1 MPADQDITRSSA
13 SGQETAW
20 LSQYYTNSKTEE
32 DLGVIAPDDGPAAA
46 ELLAPT
52 SSEKYAISGPVGVG
66 GMKTVHRAHDHN
78 ANRDVALAQLR
89 KDAPRASQELRFLR
103 EARITAAL
111 EHPNIVPVH
120 EIGLDT
126 ANHPYFTM
134 KLLGGEN
141 LHNILSHIAADD
153 AAYCRQYPLGRRLEI
168 FQNVCHAIAFA
179 HSRGVIHLDLK
190 PANIQVASFGEVL
203 VLDWGLAK
211 VLEPGPFLA
220 ANVPIELPERLRQVH
235 VAGTVSGTPGY
246 MAPEQ
251 AQGDFPTL
259 DQRTDIYALGA
270 VLQALVNGR
279 QSVRTM
285 QRPRKVPQAL
295 EAIVAKAMA
304 PDPHQRYQKVEDL
317 ARDVRAFLGGYAVS
331 AQNIGLGALF
341 WLLVKRH
348 KAISIV
354 IAVSLVT
361 ITTLLTVFVIQIT
374 RSERRAL
381 NALMKT
387 LQSER
392 QAQDALTRL
401 REEQAEKLR
410 LGRYATPQLLGH
422 AEELIRNLNYE
433 EALAELNLIV
443 TLNSSLP
450 HAWLL
455 KGSLH
460 LGRQEFEEAALAFDH
475 LPLHAR
481 RAKRDNAL
489 RAGEIADKYQQL
501 LLENE
506 TLPYPQ
512 LRQLIGDITNKT
524 NSLPFNAQQATLGQL
539 FQHVNHASKLD
550 EAHWEFIR
558 DALCWFNPQ
567 LIMGQSRSAEN
578 NLVLEL
584 HGNQVSQI
592 LPLTGLPIETL
603 DLSGTAVLDL
613 HWLRNSGVESLNL
626 GGTPVNDLTALFN
639 LPITNLGLI
648 NCANIQLEQLRNFPK
663 LEKVSVSSKQL
674 ITAQRVL
681 AKSRPQPEVL
691 TE

>member
-1 MPADQDITRSSA
+1 MSADQDIPRNSA

-32 DLGVIAPDDGPAAA
+32 DLEIATPDNGPAAA

-52 SSEKYAISGPVGVG
+52 SSEKYAINGPVGMG

-78 ANRDVALAQLR
+78 ADRDVALAQLR
-89 KDAPRASQELRFLR
+89 KDAPRASHELRFLR

-120 EIGLDT
+120 EIGLDV

-141 LHNILSHIAADD
+141 LHNILSHIADD
-153 AAYCRQYPLGRRLEI
+153 DPVYCRQYPLGRRLEI

-211 VLEPGPFLA
+211 VLPPGPFLA
-220 ANVPIELPERLRQVH
+220 ANLPIELPEMLRQVH

-251 AQGDFPTL
+251 AQGDFPAL

-270 VLQALVNGR
+270 VLQELVNGR
-279 QSVRTM
+279 HSDRAS

-295 EAIVAKAMA
+295 DAIVAKAMA
-304 PDPHQRYQKVEDL
+304 LAPQQRYQKVEDL

-331 AQNIGLGALF
+331 AQTIGLGALF

-354 IAVSLVT
+354 IAVSLMT
-361 ITTLLTVFVIQIT
+361 IATLLTVFIIQIT
-374 RSERRAL
+374 RSERRAM
-381 NALMKT
+381 NALIKTMK
-387 LQSER
+387 SER
-392 QAQDALTRL
+392 QALDALTRL

-410 LGRYATPQLLGH
+410 IGRYATPQLLGH
-422 AEELIRNLNYE
+422 AEELIRNLSFE
-433 EALAELNLIV
+433 EALTELNLIV

-450 HAWLL
+450 QAWLL

-460 LGRQEFEEAALAFDH
+460 LGRQEFDEATLAFDH

-481 RAKRDNAL
+481 RAKRDKTL

-501 LLENE
+501 LLDDE

-512 LRQLIGDITNKT
+512 LRQLIDDITNKA
-524 NSLPFNAQQATLGQL
+524 NNLPLSVQQAALGQL
-539 FQHVNHASKLD
+539 FHHLNHGSKLD
-550 EAHWEFIR
+550 EARLEFVR
-558 DALCWFNPQ
+558 DALCLFNPQ
-567 LIMGQSRSAEN
+567 LNMGQSRSDEN

-584 HGNQVSQI
+584 HGSQVSQL
-592 LPLTGLPIETL
+592 LPLTGLPIDSL
-603 DLSGTAVLDL
+603 DLSGTAVVDL
-613 HWLRNSGVESLNL
+613 HWLRDSGVENLNL
-626 GGTPVNDLTALFN
+626 GGTPVNDLTAIFN
-639 LPITNLGLI
+639 LPLTSLGLV
-648 NCANIQLEQLRNFPK
+648 NCANIRLEQLRNFPK
-663 LEKVSVSSKQL
+663 LEKVSVSPKQL
-674 ITAQRVL
+674 VTAQRVL
-681 AKSRPQPEVL
+681 AKSRPQPEVV